1 MAAKAGNPADD
12 TDTKVRT
19 SSVRMRGDV
28 LRAFDQAVHD
38 AFLELGGHTHKHTI
52 AAALY
57 RIALA
62 HKDELPQYLDD
73 PAPGSA
79 HGEER

>member
-1 MAAKAGNPADD
+1 MAAKESSSEDAA
-12 TDTKVRT
+12 DTKVRT

-28 LRAFDQAVHD
+28 LRAFDKAVHD
-38 AFLELGGHTHKHTI
+38 AFLELDARTPKHVI

-62 HKDELPQYLDD
+62 HKDELRQYLDD